1 MHKQLD
7 VWQKAMVLVTNIY
20 TLTKQ
25 FPSDEKFGLTNQI
38 CRAAVSIPSNIAE
51 GAARQTKKELIQF
64 LYISLGSASEVE
76 TQLLIAQNLNY
87 IDSIE
92 NVYNDLQSIKRMLIG
107 LIKSKQA
114 KESLK

>member
-25 FPSDEKFGLTNQI
+25 FPLDEKFGLTNQI
-38 CRAAVSIPSNIAE
+38 CRASVSIPSNIAE
-51 GAARQTKKELIQF
+51 GAARQTNKELIQF

-87 IDSIE
+87 IDSID

-114 KESLK
+114 KES